1 MSIFNQFPW
10 TNFREYNLDWVIR
23 TVKDCKDT
31 VDAALADVSNAVAMY
46 FADHIDTTLS
56 VSGDAADA
64 RTVGNRL
71 TTLQNSIPAVDSTL
85 SISNAAAD
93 AAVVGTRV
101 SNLQGQVTNHGTA
114 ITQNT
119 NNIGHIYDLEIS
131 GTTVVPP
138 AGKTF
143 FQIIKAAYDDYTD
156 KYPFTF
162 RIDGVEADITDVY
175 INGSSQKTIEGTC
188 LEHEFKIVDDNTNVG
203 TWTQITAEA
212 IPTYRFTE
220 SGGSIT
226 PATADTVSSIITR
239 YQNNE
244 PFEVM
249 IGDSIAFGVMVTE
262 IALNPGEYRI
272 TGRYD
277 LYGNFTWDTSTN
289 IGSTGTEDRT
299 ASNVRIK
306 GTAGAYSY
314 GAGDFYTA
322 RSIINNLISISTP
335 DFADLGSIIYQQ
347 SLSTDA
353 YMLKSCKISGTTVYV
368 TFTNDL
374 ALTLAS
380 DGTIS

>member
-1 MSIFNQFPW
+1 MAIFGQFPW
-10 TNFREYNLDWVIR
+10 LNFHEMNLDWCIR
-23 TVKDCKDT
+23 TVKSCQET
-31 VDAALADVSNAVAMY
+31 VESALADVSNAVAMY

-64 RTVGNRL
+64 
-71 TTLQNSIPAVDSTL
+71 
-85 SISNAAAD
+85 
-93 AAVVGTRV
+93 AVVGTRV
-101 SNLQGQVTNHGTA
+101 SNLQGTVTNHGTA

-119 NNIGHIYDLEIS
+119 NNIGHIYNLEIS

-138 AGKTF
+138 SGQTF

-162 RIDGVEADITDVY
+162 RINGVEADITDVY
-175 INGSSQKTIEGTC
+175 INGSSQKTVEGTC

-203 TWTQITAEA
+203 TWTLITAEA

-220 SGGSIT
+220 SGGSLT

-249 IGDSIAFGVMVTE
+249 IGDSIAYGVVVSE
-262 IALNPGEYRI
+262 IVLNPGEYMI

-277 LYGNFTWDTSTN
+277 IIGMFTWDTSISAGN
-289 IGSTGTEDRT
+289 TGTEDRS

-314 GAGDFYTA
+314 GVGDYDTA
-322 RSIINNLISISTP
+322 YSIILNLISSSSAYFTN
-335 DFADLGSIIYQQ
+335 LGSIVYQQ

>member
-23 TVKDCKDT
+23 TVQDCKDT
-31 VDAALADVSNAVAMY
+31 VDAALADVANTVAQY
-46 FADHIDTTLS
+46 FADHVDTTLS
-56 VSGDAADA
+56 VSGD
-64 RTVGNRL
+64 
-71 TTLQNSIPAVDSTL
+71 
-85 SISNAAAD
+85 AAD

-101 SNLQGQVTNHGTA
+101 SNLQGQITNHGTV

-119 NNIGHIYDLEIS
+119 NNIGHIYKLEIS

-143 FQIIKAAYDDYTD
+143 FEIIKAAYDDYTD

-203 TWTQITAEA
+203 TWTLITAEA
-212 IPTYRFTE
+212 IPTYRFLE
-220 SGGSIT
+220 SGGSLT

-249 IGDSIAFGVMVTE
+249 IGDSIAYGVVVSEQT
-262 IALNPGEYRI
+262 LNPGEYVI

-277 LYGNFTWDTSTN
+277 RYGNFTWDTN
-289 IGSTGTEDRT
+289 ISAGNIGTEDTT

-314 GAGDFYTA
+314 GAGGDFSTA
-322 RSIINNLISISTP
+322 RSIINNLISNPTP
-335 DFADLGSIIYQQ
+335 NFANLGSIIYQQ